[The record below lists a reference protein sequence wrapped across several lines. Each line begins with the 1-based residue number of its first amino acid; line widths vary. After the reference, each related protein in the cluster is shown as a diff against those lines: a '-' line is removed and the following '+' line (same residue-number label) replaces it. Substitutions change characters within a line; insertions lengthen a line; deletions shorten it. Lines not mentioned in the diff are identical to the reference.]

1 MAALWSL
8 TYLFIIMD
16 TIASTDNATDRL
28 STLYLHTIYT
38 LSTHYLHCLRVQCP
52 RGLHLPLPPGDPR
65 GRRVPAAAALPR
77 PRPRPLAAL
86 RVGGALGPEKLQGT
100 PDLYTYTLASSL
112 DAQSTM
118 HIVDCLI
125 KA

>member
-28 STLYLHTIYT
+28 ST
-38 LSTHYLHCLRVQCP
+38 HYLHCLRVQCP
-52 RGLHLPLPPGDPR
+52 RDLHLPLPPGDPR

-100 PDLYTYTLASSL
+100 PDLYTEMT
-112 DAQSTM
+112 STRSIPRCTI
-118 HIVDCLI
+118 HN
-125 KA
+125 